1 MQVAPY
7 VPGDIEPKWQ
17 KYWEDHKAFEASD
30 DHTKPKYYCLIEFP
44 YPSGAGLHVGHPRS
58 NTALDIIAR
67 KRRMEGYN
75 VLYPIG
81 YDAFGLPTENYAIK
95 NHVHPA
101 IVTRQNIDHFREQLK
116 KIGFSFD
123 YSREVNTTDPSYYKW
138 TQWIFLQLYKHGLA
152 YKNEMPINW
161 CPSCKCGLAN
171 EEVVEGKCERCGSEV
186 VRRVKNQWMLRITA
200 YAQKLLDGLE
210 HVDFI
215 DRVKT
220 QQRNWIGRS
229 EGAEVDFQLTPV
241 PEKLRVYTT
250 RPDTLF
256 GATYMVISPEHPLID
271 KYKDQITNYDALLAY
286 REAAAKK
293 SDFERTEM
301 AKDKTGVQIEGIR
314 AINPVNGREIPVWVS
329 DYVLMS
335 YGTGAIMAV
344 PAHDERDWAFAK
356 KFGLPIIEVVAGGKN
371 VQEECF
377 PDVQTGTLV
386 NSDFLNG
393 LSVAEAKKKIID
405 FLTEKGIGERKVN
418 FKLRDWVFSRQRY
431 WGEPIPIIHCPK
443 CGMVPLEEKELP
455 LLLPDVEHYEP
466 TDDGQSPLSRMTDWV
481 NVKCPRCGGD
491 AQRETDTMPQWA
503 GSSWYFLR
511 YCDPHNDKEFAS
523 KEALDYWM
531 PVDWYNGGMEHT
543 TLHLLYSRFWHLFL
557 HDLGLVSA
565 PEPYQKRTSHG
576 MILGE
581 NGEKMSK
588 SRGNVINPD
597 DTIAQI
603 GADAFRMYEMFMGAF
618 DQAIPWSTNGAKG
631 CRKFLDRVWRLQEI
645 LTDDEGV
652 SEELRVSVNQTI
664 KKVSEDYERMK
675 FNTAIAQMM
684 TLVNEMYQKGSVT
697 KGELKALLL
706 LLSPVSPHICEE
718 IWQLQGFGAP
728 VYTQSWPKYDE
739 KYLTRDEVEIA
750 VQVNGKVRGK
760 LMIPI
765 TMTRESAQEEL
776 PKLPAVQQ
784 IVGDRQIVKVIFV
797 PGRLLNIVVK

>member
-1 MQVAPY
+1 MHAAPY

-17 KYWEDHKAFEASD
+17 KIWADNHAFEASD
-30 DHTKPKYYCLIEFP
+30 DHSKPKYYCLIEFP

-101 IVTRQNIDHFREQLK
+101 VVTKQNVDHFREQLK

-123 YSREVNTTDPSYYKW
+123 YSREVNTTDPAYYKW
-138 TQWIFLQLYKHGLA
+138 TQWIFLKLYEHGLA
-152 YKNEMPINW
+152 YKSEMPINW

-171 EEVVEGKCERCGSEV
+171 EEVVDGKCERCGTEV
-186 VRRVKNQWMLRITA
+186 TRRVKSQWMLRITA

-215 DRVKT
+215 ERVKT

-256 GATYMVISPEHPLID
+256 GATYMVVSPEHPFIE
-271 KYKDQITNYDALLAY
+271 KYKAQIENYDELAAY
-286 REAAAKK
+286 KEAAAKK

-301 AKDKTGVQIEGIR
+301 AKDKTGVEIKGIR
-314 AINPVNGREIPVWVS
+314 AVNPVNGKEIPIWAS
-329 DYVLMS
+329 DYVLMT

-344 PAHDERDWAFAK
+344 PAHDERDWEFAK
-356 KFGLPIIEVVAGGKN
+356 KFGLPIIEVVAGGRN

-377 PDVQTGTLV
+377 PDVQTGVLC

-405 FLTEKGIGERKVN
+405 FLTEKGVGQRKVN

-431 WGEPIPIIHCPK
+431 WGEPIPIIHCPH
-443 CGMVPLEEKELP
+443 CGPVPLSEKDLP

-481 NVKCPRCGGD
+481 NVKCPRCGAD

-511 YCDPHNDKEFAS
+511 YCDPHNDREFAS

-588 SRGNVINPD
+588 SRG
-597 DTIAQI
+597 Q
-603 GADAFRMYEMFMGAF
+603 
-618 DQAIPWSTNGAKG
+618 
-631 CRKFLDRVWRLQEI
+631 
-645 LTDDEGV
+645 
-652 SEELRVSVNQTI
+652 
-664 KKVSEDYERMK
+664 
-675 FNTAIAQMM
+675 
-684 TLVNEMYQKGSVT
+684 
-697 KGELKALLL
+697 
-706 LLSPVSPHICEE
+706 
-718 IWQLQGFGAP
+718 
-728 VYTQSWPKYDE
+728 
-739 KYLTRDEVEIA
+739 RD
-750 VQVNGKVRGK
+750 
-760 LMIPI
+760 
-765 TMTRESAQEEL
+765 
-776 PKLPAVQQ
+776 
-784 IVGDRQIVKVIFV
+784 
-797 PGRLLNIVVK
+797 